1 MSPEDAQKLMNVAQ
15 GIDAQ
20 TGQEEAMAGQTGPAG
35 AMVAAQGP
43 NPAMEWLFVP
53 ELLATVITTALPET
67 TPCYTAEGNLSFAE
81 KLAAVAEKRGWNV
94 SSAPEIALAIAALGF
109 AAPAFMVLKM
119 RKEAALAAQND
130 RAGQGG
136 APLGSGGTHGG

>member
-20 TGQEEAMAGQTGPAG
+20 TGQDEAMAGQTGATV
-35 AMVAAQGP
+35 ALVAAQAP

-67 TPCYTAEGNLSFAE
+67 APCYTEEGNLNFAE

-94 SSAPEIALAIAALGF
+94 STVPEISLAIAALGF
-109 AAPAFMVLKM
+109 AMPAFMVLKM
-119 RKEAALAAQND
+119 RKEAAMQAQNE
-130 RAGQGG
+130 RAGKSG
-136 APLGSGGTHGG
+136 APLGSGGTNGG